1 MATVVSHLAA
11 RIEPQKFEHP
21 QEALAILREID
32 LPDRVLRAV
41 HDGDAV
47 DLTELRHVIRL
58 GSLAQL
64 LPDAREDLLTALSG
78 RGTAEDWPA
87 LRPWLGQVQDLRTL
101 WRILAQFGRRVLWT
115 AQPDDGVLR
124 ECLEVAAARGLDDD
138 VLAELV
144 GLPQGASQPA
154 GLSYAAGLLAR
165 TVLAEAA
172 GGEAYRATRDT
183 LAGAPLAAAE
193 YLAALAS
200 SGRGAEEFLTWLTPH
215 AHRDLVRLFEIAL
228 GLSHAEVT
236 ERDVGQLAGM
246 GTGCVRALLAA
257 GSCTKRLGQLLP
269 GFTSWLASCGEL
281 APADQRY
288 WSEHLRV
295 LVVGTPG
302 LRAWL
307 DMALLTIGAA
317 PTALPP
323 PAGPPDSAA
332 YVADL
337 TAIWKRL
344 DREYS
349 LFSRER
355 CVRALA
361 RYLQGQEWASRKAQA
376 AAVAEL
382 TGRLL
387 AYDREH
393 VLAGAVGS
401 ALAAIPAA
409 KRWDFARDWLAR
421 VRQDD
426 PDAVRSGLL
435 TAIET
440 VEPGTEPGQLAG
452 LCLRARRE
460 GITADQAY
468 RKLAKSGAVDSAK
481 VAVSTLTA
489 LRQEF
494 ERLGVET
501 ANASEW
507 LTLLVRRLVLGAFGN
522 AVGQD
527 FRELMSRTVRQGIDV
542 QLTLLAALVE
552 EDRGGQYEITDEERD
567 DLARVKET
575 LEVINKKS
583 RKRPSLW
590 RRVGNGGQ
598 AAQESG

>member
-1 MATVVSHLAA
+1 MPEDGGLIPLTVPVTTTAEVAQQVEDLGDKIVSAAAALLLRTPVSVVEAEGSTLRQRLEFIDAVTSLLPYGFRAKFSAATWSDSGTRHRLRLAFANRPREDAASVPWRHLGEIPGGDNIARAYFEHLRQLRSGGAAHGKKFDLSTVVSHLAA

-78 RGTAEDWPA
+78 RGSAEDWPA

-200 SGRGAEEFLTWLTPH
+200 SGRGAEQFLTWLTPY
-215 AHRDLVRLFEIAL
+215 APADLVRPFGIAL
-228 GLSHAEVT
+228 GHSHGEVT
-236 ERDVGQLAGM
+236 DRDVGQLASK
-246 GTGCVRALLAA
+246 GTDCVCALLAT
-257 GSCTKRLGQLLP
+257 GSCAGRLDGLLP
-269 GFTSWLASCGEL
+269 GFTCWLASRGEL
-281 APADQRY
+281 DPSERRY
-288 WSEHLRV
+288 WSEQLRG
-295 LVVGTPG
+295 LVAGTRA

-323 PAGPPDSAA
+323 PPDSAA
-332 YVADL
+332 YATDL

-349 LFSRER
+349 LFSAER

-376 AAVAEL
+376 AAVADL

-387 AYDREH
+387 TYDSEH

-401 ALAAIPAA
+401 ALAANPAA
-409 KRWDFARDWLAR
+409 KRWDFARIGW
-421 VRQDD
+421 
-426 PDAVRSGLL
+426 
-435 TAIET
+435 
-440 VEPGTEPGQLAG
+440 
-452 LCLRARRE
+452 RE
-460 GITADQAY
+460 SAKTI
-468 RKLAKSGAVDSAK
+468 RKPSGA
-481 VAVSTLTA
+481 
-489 LRQEF
+489 
-494 ERLGVET
+494 GC
-501 ANASEW
+501 
-507 LTLLVRRLVLGAFGN
+507 
-522 AVGQD
+522 
-527 FRELMSRTVRQGIDV
+527 
-542 QLTLLAALVE
+542 
-552 EDRGGQYEITDEERD
+552 
-567 DLARVKET
+567 
-575 LEVINKKS
+575 
-583 RKRPSLW
+583 
-590 RRVGNGGQ
+590 
-598 AAQESG
+598 